1 MLRKNAV
8 LTKDFSYMQ
17 QIALRNS
24 LEKYVEQIALRI
36 FQKKY
41 VEQYAARRAKSF
53 TIYVT

>member
-1 MLRKNAV
+1 
-8 LTKDFSYMQ
+8 MQ

-53 TIYVT
+53 TIYAT